1 MTNCENKFSQHF
13 VTLGNNLSYL
23 GSKNNEGTFNK
34 LLIPDTLGEGIRLVV
49 MEPSKF
55 TLPLKFYRAFSDYF

>member
-1 MTNCENKFSQHF
+1 MTNCENKFSQHL

-49 MEPSKF
+49 LEPSKLAVQVQDLV
-55 TLPLKFYRAFSDYF
+55 THSLSQ